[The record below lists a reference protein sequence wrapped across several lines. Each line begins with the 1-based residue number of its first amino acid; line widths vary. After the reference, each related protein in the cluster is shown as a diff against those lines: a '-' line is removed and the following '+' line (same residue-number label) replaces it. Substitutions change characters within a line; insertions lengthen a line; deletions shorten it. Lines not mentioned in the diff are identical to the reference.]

1 MDNNKRF
8 KILAIILISVGVLL
22 LAGGAAFS
30 YFENHGKV
38 RSGAVIPDSSEAEKE
53 SLLTETEGKNEN
65 AEVTGGELSEA
76 ENPSEDSTGGSEKD
90 AGGEPGSEVKAE
102 EEPEIVLTENP
113 YKEYFLENPD
123 MAAWI
128 VVDDTPIDY
137 PVMWTPD
144 DEEYYLKRDF
154 NKKSNAAGCL
164 LLDTD
169 SCVDPLTTNLIIHGH
184 NMKDGSMFGSL
195 LKYEKEDYLEG
206 HRIIR
211 LFGRDCEHIYEVMA
225 VFRSK
230 VFYAT
235 DDCFKFYKFFDAKS
249 KEEFDDFYDNVK
261 EMSVYDTGVTAEY
274 GDRFITLSTCAYHTE
289 NGRFVVVAKEIEPG
303 GFYEPFE

>member
-1 MDNNKRF
+1 MDKSKRL
-8 KILAIILISVGVLL
+8 KIIAIVLISAGLIL
-22 LAGGAAFS
+22 LAGGAAFT

-38 RSGAVIPDSSEAEKE
+38 KSGASLEDASLMETAGDEIPETDSEKKD
-53 SLLTETEGKNEN
+53 T
-65 AEVTGGELSEA
+65 EVTGGEIADLEEIPGETEEEA
-76 ENPSEDSTGGSEKD
+76 KE
-90 AGGEPGSEVKAE
+90 EPKEETK
-102 EEPEIVLTENP
+102 EEPEVILTENP
-113 YKEYFLENPD
+113 YKDYFLENPD

-128 VVDDTPIDY
+128 VVPDTPIDY

-154 NKKSNAAGCL
+154 NKKSSAAGCL

-169 SCVDPLTTNLIIHGH
+169 SCMDPLTTNLIIHGH
-184 NMKDGSMFGSL
+184 NMKDGSMFGTL

-206 HRIIR
+206 HRLIY
-211 LFGRDCEHIYEVMA
+211 LYGKDCEHIYEVMA

-235 DDCFKFYKFFDAKS
+235 DDCFKFYKFFNAATQ
-249 KEEFDDFYDNVK
+249 EEFDDFYENVK

>member
-1 MDNNKRF
+1 MDKSKRL
-8 KILAIILISVGVLL
+8 KIIAIVLISAGLIL
-22 LAGGAAFS
+22 LAGGAAFT

-38 RSGAVIPDSSEAEKE
+38 KSGASLEDASLMETSEDEIPETDSEKE
-53 SLLTETEGKNEN
+53 NT
-65 AEVTGGELSEA
+65 EVTGGELSEV
-76 ENPSEDSTGGSEKD
+76 ENPSEDSTGRSEKD
-90 AGGEPGSEVKAE
+90 AGGEPGEEVKAE

-113 YKEYFLENPD
+113 YKDYFLENPD

-128 VVDDTPIDY
+128 VVPDTPIDY

-154 NKKSNAAGCL
+154 NKKSSAAGCL

-169 SCVDPLTTNLIIHGH
+169 SCMDPLTTNLIIHGH
-184 NMKDGSMFGSL
+184 NMKDGSMFGTL

-206 HRIIR
+206 HRLIY
-211 LFGRDCEHIYEVMA
+211 LYGKDCEHIYEVMA

-230 VFYAT
+230 V
-235 DDCFKFYKFFDAKS
+235 YKFFNAATQ
-249 KEEFDDFYDNVK
+249 EEFDDFYENVK
-261 EMSVYDTGVTAEY
+261 EMSVYDTGVTAKY

>member
-1 MDNNKRF
+1 MDKSKRL
-8 KILAIILISVGVLL
+8 KIIAIVLISAGLIL
-22 LAGGAAFS
+22 LAGGAAFT

-38 RSGAVIPDSSEAEKE
+38 KSGASLEDASLMETAEDEIPETDSEKE
-53 SLLTETEGKNEN
+53 NT
-65 AEVTGGELSEA
+65 EVTGGEPADLEEIPGETEEEA
-76 ENPSEDSTGGSEKD
+76 KEETK
-90 AGGEPGSEVKAE
+90 
-102 EEPEIVLTENP
+102 EEPEVILTENP
-113 YKEYFLENPD
+113 YKDYFLENPD

-128 VVDDTPIDY
+128 VVPDTPIDY

-154 NKKSNAAGCL
+154 NKKSSAAGCL

-169 SCVDPLTTNLIIHGH
+169 SCMDPLTTNLIIHGH
-184 NMKDGSMFGSL
+184 NMKDGSMFGTL

-206 HRIIR
+206 HSLIY
-211 LFGRDCEHIYEVMA
+211 LYGKDCEHIYEVMA

-235 DDCFKFYKFFDAKS
+235 DDCFKFYKFFNAATQ
-249 KEEFDDFYDNVK
+249 EEFDDFYENVK
-261 EMSVYDTGVTAEY
+261 EMSVYDTGVTAKY